1 MSEYLYVLQKMALPR
16 PSRKSKDV
24 ALAGLHNL
32 TRRRPGPSGQQDD
45 VEPADANAQ
54 HPAG

>member
-1 MSEYLYVLQKMALPR
+1 MHVTLQMALPR

-32 TRRRPGPSGQQDD
+32 TRRRPGPSGQADD
-45 VEPADANAQ
+45 VEPGDTQ
-54 HPAG
+54 HTAR

>member
-1 MSEYLYVLQKMALPR
+1 MALPR

-32 TRRRPGPSGQQDD
+32 TRRRPEPSGQADD
-45 VEPADANAQ
+45 VEPPDANAQ
-54 HPAG
+54 HDAR

>member
-1 MSEYLYVLQKMALPR
+1 MALPVPR

-32 TRRRPGPSGQQDD
+32 TRRRPGPSGQPDD
-45 VEPADANAQ
+45 VEPGSAHLTAR
-54 HPAG
+54 

>member
-1 MSEYLYVLQKMALPR
+1 MALPR

-32 TRRRPGPSGQQDD
+32 TRRRPGPSGQQDE
-45 VEPADANAQ
+45 VEPDEVATQ
-54 HPAG
+54 HAARYNVVV

>member
-1 MSEYLYVLQKMALPR
+1 MALPR

-32 TRRRPGPSGQQDD
+32 TRRRPGISGQPDD
-45 VEPADANAQ
+45 VEPGDPNTQQAAR
-54 HPAG
+54 